1 MSEAEPLLSAAARA
15 ADRVCHLMWLF
26 MRQEPE
32 VLALV
37 EERHTMGFP
46 HYLTSRMGVIPP
58 QRWADEVFIVPSSL
72 IEHLRPRCERL
83 NPPEYVDAALNAAG
97 RALARLAPQA
107 PTAAL
112 RELADLVE
120 AQGALVSSWARWHRS
135 GDDHGDAVRDA
146 MVLREDR
153 AHGHYE
159 AAREAQ
165 LAPLQLMVLTQA
177 WRGGDLTVLSGT
189 FRWGEEAVEEA
200 QASLR
205 ERGLL
210 TQSGTITDVG
220 RALRDQIEES
230 TNRWAGRYRGRVDE
244 SRRGGLAAE
253 LERLGAL

>member
-1 MSEAEPLLSAAARA
+1 
-15 ADRVCHLMWLF
+15 
-26 MRQEPE
+26 
-32 VLALV
+32 
-37 EERHTMGFP
+37 MGFP

-58 QRWADEVFIVPSSL
+58 HCWADEVFIAPPSL
-72 IEHLRPRCERL
+72 VEHLRPRCEPL
-83 NPPEYVDAALNAAG
+83 NPPGYVDAALNAAG

-107 PTAAL
+107 PTSVL

-120 AQGALVSSWARWHRS
+120 ADGALASGWASWHRT

-177 WRGGDLTVLSGT
+177 WRGGDLTVLSGA
-189 FRWGEEAVEEA
+189 FRWGEEAVGDA

-205 ERGLL
+205 ERGFL
-210 TQSGTITDVG
+210 TQSRILTDVG

-230 TNRWAGRYRGRVDE
+230 TNRWAGRYLGRLDE

>member
-1 MSEAEPLLSAAARA
+1 MSEAEPLRSAVARA

-26 MRQEPE
+26 RRQEPE

-37 EERHTMGFP
+37 EERHTMGFS

-120 AQGALVSSWARWHRS
+120 AQGALVSGWARWHRS

-177 WRGGDLTVLSGT
+177 WRGGDLTVLSGA
-189 FRWGEEAVEEA
+189 FRWGEEAVGEA

-230 TNRWAGRYRGRVDE
+230 TNRWAGRYLGRLDE

-253 LERLGAL
+253 LERLGAI